1 MAEADCSP
9 TGQPYYTDYTEEV
22 NHYYADESA
31 ASQQEEEAGDRLE
44 HRVRRVHKSI
54 IQSLSLVIKYLF
66 LHDNTLYLVFKK
78 ITENRNLQGRLRLW

>member
-9 TGQPYYTDYTEEV
+9 MGQPYYTDYTEEG

-44 HRVRRVHKSI
+44 HRVRRVYI
-54 IQSLSLVIKYLF
+54 CYFQSLSHLF
-66 LHDNTLYLVFKK
+66 YGK
-78 ITENRNLQGRLRLW
+78 